1 MSVFQKATTFLP
13 HLPCKKPISEFLTGS
28 LEWGPRIGI
37 FNKVPGELML
47 LVCLESLEHDCLKLR
62 ANGEKMN
69 RFARL
74 QAGSQ
79 NLF

>member
-1 MSVFQKATTFLP
+1 
-13 HLPCKKPISEFLTGS
+13 
-28 LEWGPRIGI
+28 
-37 FNKVPGELML
+37 ML

-74 QAGSQ
+74 QAGSHPGHYASLLQ
-79 NLF
+79 SEPLEWILPSLCFFVPPATHSESHTVSAVGPDLG